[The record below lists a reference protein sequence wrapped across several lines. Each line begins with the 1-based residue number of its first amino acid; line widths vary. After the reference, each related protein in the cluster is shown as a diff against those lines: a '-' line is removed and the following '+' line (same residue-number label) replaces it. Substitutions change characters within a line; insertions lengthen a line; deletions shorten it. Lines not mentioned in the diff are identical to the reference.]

1 MERLTFVV
9 NGPEDGPMGV
19 RARAFAERLA
29 DQYEVAIAYRLPR
42 KLRAIADF
50 VRVLRRT
57 RPHVVYVLDLGFS
70 GVTAAALHA
79 WHGRPRR
86 VVDTGDAITALARS
100 VGGRG
105 LLGELLT
112 SGLERYGLRS
122 ADTVVVRGTF
132 HRELL
137 ARVGI
142 RAEILQD
149 GVDVEQFRPRSAE
162 PLRARLGL
170 GGVISVAMLGS
181 TIWSNRLQACAGWEL
196 VELIGLFK
204 GAAVKGV
211 IIGDG
216 SGLPHLR
223 ERCRNLG
230 IQNQVIFIGRIPYDA
245 LPEYLCS
252 FDVCLSTQSN
262 DVVGQVRTTGKLPL
276 YMATGRYVLA
286 TRVGEASLVLPQE
299 MLVDYEGVVDPSY
312 PGRLADRVRRLLET
326 PDRLGAGAELV
337 PVARERFSYTVLAER
352 LRALLQAKEPRD

>member
-1 MERLTFVV
+1 VERLTFVV
-9 NGPEDGPMGV
+9 NGPVDGPMGV

-29 DQYEVAIAYRLPR
+29 DEYEVAIAYRLPR
-42 KLRAIADF
+42 KLRAIAEF
-50 VRVLRRT
+50 VRVLGRT
-57 RPHVVYVLDLGFS
+57 RPHIVYVLDLGFS

-79 WHGRPRR
+79 WNGRPRR
-86 VVDTGDAITALARS
+86 VVDTGDAIAALASS

-105 LLGELLT
+105 LAGELLT

-137 ARVGI
+137 ARAGI
-142 RAEILQD
+142 RAEIVQD
-149 GVDVEQFRPRSAE
+149 GVDVEQFRPRPVE
-162 PLRARLGL
+162 PLRTKLGL
-170 GGVISVAMLGS
+170 DRVISIAMVGS
-181 TIWSNRLQACAGWEL
+181 TIWSDRLQACAGWEL
-196 VELIGLFK
+196 VELIGLLK

-223 ERCRNLG
+223 ERCHKLG
-230 IQNQVIFIGRIPYDA
+230 IENQVLFTGRIAYEE
-245 LPEYLCS
+245 LPECLCS

-286 TRVGEASLVLPQE
+286 TRVGEAVLVLPEE

-312 PGRLADRVRRLLET
+312 PGRLAERLRGILDA
-326 PDRLGAGAELV
+326 PDRLRAGSALV
-337 PVARERFSYTVLAER
+337 PVAHERFSYAVLADR
-352 LRALLQAKEPRD
+352 LRAILRAPPNS